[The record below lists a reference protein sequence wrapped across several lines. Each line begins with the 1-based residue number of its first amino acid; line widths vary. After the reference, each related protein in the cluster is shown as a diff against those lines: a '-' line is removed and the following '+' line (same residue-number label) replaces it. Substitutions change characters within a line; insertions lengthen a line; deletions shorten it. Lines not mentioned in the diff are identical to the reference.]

1 MQDETLLAELHQF
14 GTLKSVLTWA
24 LAREPRAEFVD
35 VVIQDE
41 FHHDVIVRVSD
52 GVYAVFE
59 TSWLGAVMAVAI
71 WDHLPSP
78 GELLQRRIE
87 RGWRPTPTATIDG
100 DIVLGYAACT
110 SGRLDDGGAG
120 MTWGQCELPG

>member
-1 MQDETLLAELHQF
+1 MRDETLLAELHQLP
-14 GTLKSVLTWA
+14 TLKSVLTWS

-41 FHHDVIVRVSD
+41 FHHDVVVRVSD
-52 GVYAVFE
+52 RVYAVFE
-59 TSWLGAVMAVAI
+59 TSWLGAVMAVAT

-78 GELLQRRIE
+78 GELLERRIE

-100 DIVLGYAACT
+100 EVVLGYAACT
-110 SGRLDDGGAG
+110 SGRLDERGAG
-120 MTWGQCELPG
+120 MNWGQCELPG